1 MGSKYQ
7 FKENNWNVGKRTEIK
22 VFTEYW
28 MNTEYLVFQT
38 SDYWMNS
45 EYLLLLFKWLLNE
58 YWIPVF
64 SRKWIVNEYWIP
76 VFFHEVNTE
85 WIVNTSK
92 FCLSDYWI
100 WILVF
105 IFTCKWLLNTLKYSV
120 FSCQV
125 TTEYLEVFSIQFSS
139 QWIPKYSLVSLLI
152 TFHQGLQE
160 ESGVHFWMLHFLNLF
175 VGEIYFVIM
184 Y

>member
-1 MGSKYQ
+1 MGSKYH
-7 FKENNWNVGKRTEIK
+7 FKENKWNVGKRTKIK
-22 VFTEYW
+22 VFTDYW

-45 EYLLLLFKWLLNE
+45 EYLLLLLKWLLNE

-64 SRKWIVNEYWIP
+64 SGSEYWM
-76 VFFHEVNTE
+76 NTE
-85 WIVNTSK
+85 YLFFPGSEYWMNSEYFK

-120 FSCQV
+120 FSCEV
-125 TTEYLEVFSIQFSS
+125 TTEYPEVFSIQFSS
-139 QWIPKYSLVSLLI
+139 QWISKYSLVSPVLSSVFSKFM
-152 TFHQGLQE
+152 TPTPQ
-160 ESGVHFWMLHFLNLF
+160 LHTKFSKP
-175 VGEIYFVIM
+175 
-184 Y
+184 